1 MPAQELART
10 CLVTPWTQLEHGD
23 VFGITASL
31 LVLVDSIPTQFERSE
46 YVTRIETYIDTPGAL
61 SMVQEALVRSA
72 IFAIQLMLERHERFG
87 QTVELFLVEVP

>member
-1 MPAQELART
+1 MRAQELAKT

-31 LVLVDSIPTQFERSE
+31 LVLVDGIPVHFERSE
-46 YVTRIETYIDTPGAL
+46 YVTRLETYIDTPGAL

-72 IFAIQLMLERHERFG
+72 LFAIQVMLEQRERAG
-87 QTVELFLVEVP
+87 QTVEPFQVEVS